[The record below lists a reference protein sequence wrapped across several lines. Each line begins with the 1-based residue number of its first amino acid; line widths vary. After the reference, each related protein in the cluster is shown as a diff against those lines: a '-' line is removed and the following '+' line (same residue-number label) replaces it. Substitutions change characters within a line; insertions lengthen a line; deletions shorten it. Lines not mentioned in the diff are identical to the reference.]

1 MKRVTKPAV
10 GYAYIEVLIAAIILV
25 TAIVPATEA
34 LGTLSEHAAARR
46 ALIQTQYDAIG
57 RMETVLAQ
65 PFDALQS
72 EAQATGGLTPSSFS
86 DPNGTPNALTVM
98 LAPHDIDNADGDDDP
113 LTGVDTDVIQITVSA
128 AMHGVQF
135 RTLLGPA

>member
-98 LAPHDIDNADGDDDP
+98 LAPG
-113 LTGVDTDVIQITVSA
+113 
-128 AMHGVQF
+128 
-135 RTLLGPA
+135 